1 MYTCWEEGV
10 SGISKTTPGF
20 NGSVLEDSADS
31 HTHGYDYSKRKKPS
45 TSAKENSA
53 WGEVWRK
60 PSTNS
65 QGPLPVESLRTHATT
80 RGKCC
85 L

>member
-20 NGSVLEDSADS
+20 NGSVLEDSAVILMAMI
-31 HTHGYDYSKRKKPS
+31 YYSKRKPS
-45 TSAKENSA
+45 TSAKENGA

-65 QGPLPVESLRTHATT
+65 QGPLPVESLRTHVTT
-80 RGKCC
+80 RGKCR